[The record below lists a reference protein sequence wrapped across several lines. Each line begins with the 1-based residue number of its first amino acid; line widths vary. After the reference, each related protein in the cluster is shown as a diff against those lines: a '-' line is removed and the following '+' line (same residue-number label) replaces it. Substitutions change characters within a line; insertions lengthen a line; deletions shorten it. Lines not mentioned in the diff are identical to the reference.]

1 MMDVLFYYE
10 GGFLLWAVTKVK
22 ITLLLEEYFSSIQ
35 LEYFTSSI
43 QNFYKVSEQRYFKG
57 KKENTHII
65 HKLM

>member
-43 QNFYKVSEQRYFKG
+43 QNFYKVPEQRYFKG

-65 HKLM
+65 HKWM